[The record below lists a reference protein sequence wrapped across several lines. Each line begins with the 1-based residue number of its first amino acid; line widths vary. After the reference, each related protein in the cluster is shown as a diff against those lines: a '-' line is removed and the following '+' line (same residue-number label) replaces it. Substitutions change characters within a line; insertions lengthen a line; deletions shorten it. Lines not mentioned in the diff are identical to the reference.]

1 MQVNFSSETEFPGT
15 EVSRDQ
21 KQIICHRYYFAS
33 KFVSEKEVLE
43 VGCGPGIGLGYLSR
57 NAKQVV
63 GGDITKNS
71 LRCAQEHYNGRVGL
85 VSMDAHKLPFR
96 DSCFDVVLCVAAIIY
111 LDLHSFFDEC
121 YRVLKMG
128 GVLILNTPN
137 KDIPGFQ
144 ESVLSHKYY
153 SASDLFALLNR
164 HHFDTELFGT
174 FPISKRTSRG
184 TPQKFLQAMAK
195 MVGKALDLMPK
206 GEAVKKILNKSIF
219 HATVLNNEIDDEM
232 IGNAQVENIQLVPIP
247 SDLPD
252 LQHRILYAVA
262 SAQESA
268 MVDYEEGITS

>member
-1 MQVNFSSETEFPGT
+1 MRVNFSSETEFPGT
-15 EVSRDQ
+15 KANRDQ
-21 KQIICHRYYFAS
+21 LQIICHRYYFAS

-43 VGCGPGIGLGYLSR
+43 VGCGPGLGLGYLSKT
-57 NAKQVV
+57 AKLVV
-63 GGDITKNS
+63 GGDITQDS
-71 LRCAQEHYNGRVGL
+71 LRYAQEHYNGRVGL

-121 YRVLKMG
+121 YHVLKRG

-144 ESVLSHKYY
+144 ESVLSNKYY
-153 SASDLFALLNR
+153 SASDLFALLNS
-164 HHFDTELFGT
+164 HHFDTELFGA

-184 TPQKFLQAMAK
+184 TQQKFLQAMAR
-195 MVGKALDLMPK
+195 MVGKALNLMPK

-252 LQHRILYAVA
+252 LQHRILYIIATK
-262 SAQESA
+262 EK
-268 MVDYEEGITS
+268 